1 MIAFRKEGTE
11 MKTVKEVAKLTGIS
25 VRTLHYYDEIGL
37 LKPTETTGAGYRLY
51 DGNALGRLQQI
62 LFFRELGFPLKE
74 IRSILANPS
83 FDASEALQHHRRM
96 LVLERDRLNGLIRL
110 ADQTLKGENTMSFE
124 EFDKSKINE
133 EREKYAKEAK
143 ERWGKSDAYRESE
156 QRTASYMKE
165 DWDRINGEAEK
176 LYHSFAQNL
185 EKQPGDPAVQSLVGQ
200 WQEFISRNFYHCNKE
215 ILAGLGQMYAGD
227 PRFAKNINQYGDGLA
242 DFMSQAI
249 AQYCSNA
256 K

>member
-1 MIAFRKEGTE
+1 MIAFRKEGVK

-83 FDASEALQHHRRM
+83 FDAIEALQHHRQM

-124 EFDKSKINE
+124 EFDRSKIDE
-133 EREKYAKEAK
+133 ERQKYAEEAK
-143 ERWGKSDAYRESE
+143 ERWGKTDAYHESE
-156 QRTASYMKE
+156 QRTSSYTKD
-165 DWDRINGEAEK
+165 DWNRINGEAEK
-176 LYHSFAQNL
+176 LYRLFAENL
-185 EKQPGDPAVQSLVGQ
+185 EKQPRDPAVQSLVGR
-200 WQEFISRNFYHCNKE
+200 WQEFISRNFYHCTNE

-227 PRFAKNINQYGDGLA
+227 PRFAKNINRFGDGLA
-242 DFMSQAI
+242 DFISQAI
-249 AQYCSNA
+249 AEYCKDA